1 MSICQQFPGLGPRF
15 SLLCRD
21 NHLSSMPQGPSRR
34 LFVTRSA
41 DQISVVADNWCTRIE
56 HQLYALSHWAQ
67 DGGAGGI
74 CGQEPNRQAG
84 RVEQQEHTG
93 WHCVTHCVT
102 LAAISWV
109 AADQTDGSSPSK
121 SMAARSGASEVRG
134 VLCTTGATGC
144 RLNVV
149 KPCAHNACKSVGID
163 GMLCN
168 KLEPVQPEIRR
179 QT

>member
-1 MSICQQFPGLGPRF
+1 MSILSAVSRLGPQAPSWGPRF
-15 SLLCRD
+15 SLLCRDID

-84 RVEQQEHTG
+84 RVEQHAQH
-93 WHCVTHCVT
+93 WLA

-121 SMAARSGASEVRG
+121 SMAARS
-134 VLCTTGATGC
+134 
-144 RLNVV
+144 
-149 KPCAHNACKSVGID
+149 VGID

>member
-1 MSICQQFPGLGPRF
+1 MCSNFCLSCPFGQQFPGLGPR
-15 SLLCRD
+15 CRD

-41 DQISVVADNWCTRIE
+41 DQISVVADDWCTRIE
-56 HQLYALSHWAQ
+56 HQLYALSHWAE

-74 CGQEPNRQAG
+74 CGQEPNRKAG
-84 RVEQQEHTG
+84 RVEQHAQH
-93 WHCVTHCVT
+93 WLA

>member
-1 MSICQQFPGLGPRF
+1 MSILSAVSRLGQSWGPRF
-15 SLLCRD
+15 SLLCRDID

-56 HQLYALSHWAQ
+56 HQLYALSHWAE

-74 CGQEPNRQAG
+74 CGQEPNRQADSQAG
-84 RVEQQEHTG
+84 RVEQHAQH
-93 WHCVTHCVT
+93 WLALCNT
-102 LAAISWV
+102 LTAISWV

-121 SMAARSGASEVRG
+121 SMAARS
-134 VLCTTGATGC
+134 
-144 RLNVV
+144 
-149 KPCAHNACKSVGID
+149 VGID

-168 KLEPVQPEIRR
+168 KLEPAQPEIRR